1 MSVDFRQIDSQCRL
15 TATMILNGDTVQA
28 NKKIN
33 YLISTHPT
41 LSGNIRLTITN
52 YLLDMITNGQE
63 ASDDGAVRTPIDG
76 DVHDS

>member
-1 MSVDFRQIDSQCRL
+1 MSVDLKHIDSQCRL
-15 TATMILNGDTVQA
+15 TATMIMNGDTVPA

-33 YLISTHPT
+33 HLISTYPT

-63 ASDDGAVRTPIDG
+63 ASDEEAAEEPRPSQDG
-76 DVHDS
+76 